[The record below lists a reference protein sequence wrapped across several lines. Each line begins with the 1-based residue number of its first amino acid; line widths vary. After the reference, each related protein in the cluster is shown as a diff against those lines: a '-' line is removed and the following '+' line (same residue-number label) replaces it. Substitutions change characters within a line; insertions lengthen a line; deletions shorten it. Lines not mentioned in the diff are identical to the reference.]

1 MIRKTAYLTCI
12 AALTA
17 CSNSVETDG
26 PFFLGD
32 SKAPVA
38 MSVGVA
44 EDIRP
49 TRAVNHIFETDDKM
63 VAHISHVLKDGDTY
77 TTQGG
82 FEKNVILTMHP
93 NPRMKQKQVGDTKVW
108 QTADFDTSPVLY
120 WDDFSS
126 TAHDI
131 RLPNHGLRLQWGYC
145 YNDPDAADA
154 IYETA
159 TDELPDYSVQ
169 QNQNAKSNF
178 QKSDLLWA
186 KTQEMVP
193 YAHGT
198 QNQDPN
204 RKGLVIPYTHAM
216 SKATIV
222 VTADETFGE
231 TPFAATTVTLHNV
244 HTAGTF
250 KASTAEVRGDE
261 SGVYPSGDITMH
273 KTASGRTATFKAVF
287 VPGTGLANGNLWA
300 TLTDVEGN
308 TYQIRLNAEIL
319 SDGKWG
325 AIEETASGVNYLLN
339 VKLSKQKITVMA
351 QIADWDVVNA
361 TGTGSIQFVPDVTTT
376 GTIADALKA
385 GGMDIYKNSAEQVFT
400 NVSTTVT
407 WDNVNGSWNY
417 APTIYWAGQGDA
429 SYFRALS
436 PSGAGTAME
445 QGKDVLWGY
454 AADDAGSA
462 YRAKVGTGEEQKITP
477 RTGHVPLLFEHAMSK
492 VTFRLSTAAEDAAKV
507 DLDRATLQLT
517 HLATTGTLNMDK
529 GTIAPDATTDNAYTV
544 THSATG
550 SALHTL
556 TITDGEIF
564 IPQTI
569 TDDARLIL
577 TLKDGTTYSLQ
588 LNLCKDNSKNTI
600 GAWAQGKHYIYD
612 IYVAKETIT
621 FRAVVKKWVEA
632 KGNGNANL
640 DWD

>member
-38 MSVGVA
+38 LSVGVEMTA
-44 EDIRP
+44 KP
-49 TRAVNHIFETDDKM
+49 KRAVDHTFETGDKM
-63 VAHISHVLKDGDTY
+63 VAHLQHVLKEGETY

-82 FEKNVILTMHP
+82 FEKNVILTMHTDP
-93 NPRMKQKQVGDTKVW
+93 AMTQVGETKVW

-131 RLPNHGLRLQWGYC
+131 RQANHGLRLAWGYC
-145 YNDPDAADA
+145 YNDPADTEYTA
-154 IYETA
+154 A
-159 TDELPDYSVQ
+159 TDVQ
-169 QNQNAKSNF
+169 HRGVQADQTAGIKT
-178 QKSDLLWA
+178 SDLLWA
-186 KTQEMVP
+186 KSQEMVP

-250 KASTAEVRGDE
+250 TASTAEVRGD
-261 SGVYPSGDITMH
+261 YTSGDITMH
-273 KTASGRTATFKAVF
+273 KTASGRTATFEAVF
-287 VPGTGLANGNLWA
+287 VPHTALADRKLWA
-300 TLTDVEGN
+300 TLTDVEDN
-308 TYQIRLNAEIL
+308 TYKIELNADIL
-319 SDGKWG
+319 SAGQWG
-325 AIEETASGVNYLLN
+325 AISETKSGVNYLLN
-339 VKLSKQKITVMA
+339 VTISKQGITVRA
-351 QIADWDVVNA
+351 QIADWTDVTA
-361 TGTGSIQFVPDVTTT
+361 KGTGIIKFDPDNTTK
-376 GTIADALKA
+376 GTIADALKT
-385 GGMDIYKNSAEQVFT
+385 GGMDIYKNSAVQDFT
-400 NVSTTVT
+400 DVSTTVT

-477 RTGHVPLLFEHAMSK
+477 RTGHVPLLFEHAMTK
-492 VTFRLSTAAEDAAKV
+492 VTIKLSTAADAAAKV
-507 DLDRATLQLT
+507 DFDGATLALT
-517 HLATTGTLNMDK
+517 WLNTEGTLSMVY
-529 GTIAPDATTDNAYTV
+529 GTITPATLTENAYTKA
-544 THSATG
+544 HAATG
-550 SALHTL
+550 SAIYTL
-556 TITDGEIF
+556 TITNGEIF

-569 TDDARLIL
+569 SDDARLIL

-600 GAWAQGKHYIYD
+600 GTWVSGKHYIYD
-612 IYVAKETIT
+612 ITVAKEAIT
-621 FRAVVKKWVEA
+621 FRAVVKNWVEA

>member
-1 MIRKTAYLTCI
+1 MIRKTAYLTCLVV
-12 AALTA
+12 LTA

-38 MSVGVA
+38 LSVGVEMTA
-44 EDIRP
+44 KP
-49 TRAVNHIFETDDKM
+49 KRAVNHTFDTRDKM
-63 VAHISHVLKDGDTY
+63 VAHLQHVLKEGKTY

-131 RLPNHGLRLQWGYC
+131 RTANHGLRLQWGYC
-145 YNDPDAADA
+145 YNDPGADYTAAA
-154 IYETA
+154 
-159 TDELPDYSVQ
+159 DELPDYSVQ

-178 QKSDLLWA
+178 RKSDLLWA
-186 KTQEMVP
+186 AAQDMVV
-193 YAHGT
+193 YEHLS
-198 QNQDPN
+198 QN
-204 RKGLVIPYTHAM
+204 RKDLVIPYTHAM

-250 KASTAEVRGDE
+250 TASTAVVSGAYPSGD
-261 SGVYPSGDITMH
+261 YPSGDITMQ
-273 KTASGRTATFKAVF
+273 KTASGRTATFEAVF
-287 VPGTGLANGNLWA
+287 VPHTELAKDQLWA
-300 TLTDVEGN
+300 TLTGVEGN

-325 AIEETASGVNYLLN
+325 AIKETASGVNYLLN
-339 VKLSKQKITVMA
+339 VTLSKQKITVMA

-361 TGTGSIQFVPDVTTT
+361 TGTGIIQFVPDITST
-376 GTIADALKA
+376 GTIADDLKT
-385 GGMDIYKNSAEQVFT
+385 GGTDIYKSGSPKDFT
-400 NVSTTVT
+400 TKSTTLT
-407 WDNVNGSWNY
+407 WNEETTTWTYTD
-417 APTIYWAGQGDA
+417 PIYWAGQSDA

-436 PSGAGTAME
+436 PAGTTTEMA
-445 QGKDVLWGY
+445 QGHDVLWGY
-454 AADDAGSA
+454 ACDDEADKAL
-462 YRAKVGTGEEQKITP
+462 VGTEAEKTISP
-477 RTGHVPLLFEHAMSK
+477 RTGDVPLHYEHAMSK
-492 VTFRLSTAAEDAAKV
+492 VTFRLGTAAEDAAKV
-507 DLDRATLQLT
+507 DLDGATLQLT
-517 HLATTGTLNMDK
+517 HLATTGTLNKDK
-529 GTIAPDATTDNAYTV
+529 GTIAPDATTDIAYTV
-544 THSATG
+544 THTATG

-556 TITDGEIF
+556 TITNGEIF

-569 TDDARLIL
+569 SDDARLIL

-612 IYVAKETIT
+612 ISVAKEAIT
-621 FRAVVKKWVEA
+621 FRALVKDWIPA
-632 KGNGNANL
+632 SGGGNANL

>member
-38 MSVGVA
+38 LSVGVEMTA
-44 EDIRP
+44 KP
-49 TRAVNHIFETDDKM
+49 KRAVDHTFDTGDKM
-63 VAHISHVLKDGDTY
+63 VAHLQHVLKEGETY
-77 TTQGG
+77 TTQGV
-82 FEKNVILTMHP
+82 FEKNVILTMHT
-93 NPRMKQKQVGDTKVW
+93 NPAMTQVGETKVW

-131 RLPNHGLRLQWGYC
+131 RLDNHGLRLQWGYC
-145 YNDPDAADA
+145 YNDPDATNAVYTA
-154 IYETA
+154 A
-159 TDELPDYSVQ
+159 TDVQ
-169 QNQNAKSNF
+169 DRGVQTDQTVGIRT
-178 QKSDLLWA
+178 SDLLWA
-186 KTQEMVP
+186 KSQEMVP

-231 TPFAATTVTLHNV
+231 TPFDATTVTLHNV

-250 KASTAEVRGDE
+250 TASTAVVSGD
-261 SGVYPSGDITMH
+261 YTSGDITMH
-273 KTASGRTATFKAVF
+273 KTASGRTATFEAVF
-287 VPGTGLANGNLWA
+287 VPHTALANGNLWA

-308 TYQIRLNAEIL
+308 TYQIELNADIL
-319 SDGKWG
+319 SAGHWG
-325 AIEETASGVNYLLN
+325 AITETASGVNYLLN
-339 VKLSKQKITVMA
+339 VTLSKQKITVMA

-400 NVSTTVT
+400 DVSTTVT
-407 WDNVNGSWNY
+407 WDEGNSRWNY

-436 PSGAGTAME
+436 PTGTGTAMA
-445 QGKDVLWGY
+445 QSRDVLWGY
-454 AADDAGSA
+454 ASDTDKS
-462 YRAKVGTGEEQKITP
+462 KIGTANEERITP
-477 RTGHVPLLFEHAMSK
+477 RTGDVPLQFEHAMSK
-492 VTFRLSTAAEDAAKV
+492 VTINLKTADDAAAKV
-507 DLDRATLQLT
+507 DFDGATLALT
-517 HLATTGTLNMDK
+517 SLNTTGTLSMLD
-529 GTIAPDATTDNAYTV
+529 GSITPSTLTEAAYTK
-544 THSATG
+544 THRATG
-550 SALHTL
+550 SAIDAL

-569 TDDARLIL
+569 SDDARLIL

-612 IYVAKETIT
+612 ITVAKEAIT
-621 FRAVVKKWVEA
+621 FRAVVKNWVEA
-632 KGNGNANL
+632 KGGGNANL

>member
-38 MSVGVA
+38 LSVGVEMTA
-44 EDIRP
+44 KP
-49 TRAVNHIFETDDKM
+49 KRAVDHTFEKDDKM
-63 VAHISHVLKDGDTY
+63 VAHLQHVLKEGETY

-82 FEKNVILTMHP
+82 FEKNVILTMRS
-93 NPRMKQKQVGDTKVW
+93 NPVMTQVVGDTKVW

-131 RLPNHGLRLQWGYC
+131 RQANHGLRLQWGFC
-145 YNDPDAADA
+145 YNDPDAD
-154 IYETA
+154 YTTA
-159 TDELPDYSVQ
+159 SDKLTGYSV
-169 QNQNAKSNF
+169 NTDQNAEGNF
-178 QKSDLLWA
+178 RKSDLLWA

-193 YAHGT
+193 YEHGT
-198 QNQDPN
+198 QNQDST

-216 SKATIV
+216 SKATII
-222 VTADETFGE
+222 VTADETFGA

-250 KASTAEVRGDE
+250 TASTAEVRGD
-261 SGVYPSGDITMH
+261 YTSGDITMQ
-273 KTASGRTATFKAVF
+273 KTASGRTATFEAVF
-287 VPGTGLANGNLWA
+287 VPHTALANGNLWA

-325 AIEETASGVNYLLN
+325 AITETASGVNYLLN
-339 VKLSKQKITVMA
+339 VKLSKQKIKVMA

-376 GTIADALKA
+376 GSIADALKA

-400 NVSTTVT
+400 DVSTTVT
-407 WDNVNGSWNY
+407 WDEGNSRWNY

-477 RTGHVPLLFEHAMSK
+477 RTGHVPLLFEHAMTK
-492 VTFRLSTAAEDAAKV
+492 VTIKLSTAADAAAKV
-507 DLDRATLQLT
+507 DFDGATLALT
-517 HLATTGTLNMDK
+517 WLRTEGTLSMVD
-529 GTIAPDATTDNAYTV
+529 GTITPATLTENAYTKA
-544 THSATG
+544 HAAKG
-550 SALHTL
+550 SAVFTL
-556 TITDGEIF
+556 TITNGEIF

-569 TDDARLIL
+569 SDDARLIL

-612 IYVAKETIT
+612 ITVAKEAIT
-621 FRAVVKKWVEA
+621 FRAVVKNWVEA

>member
-38 MSVGVA
+38 LSVGVEMTA
-44 EDIRP
+44 KP
-49 TRAVNHIFETDDKM
+49 KRAVDHTFETGDKM
-63 VAHISHVLKDGDTY
+63 VAHLQHVLKEGETY

-82 FEKNVILTMHP
+82 FEKNVILTMRS
-93 NPRMKQKQVGDTKVW
+93 NPVMTQVGNTKVW

-131 RLPNHGLRLQWGYC
+131 RTANHGLRLQWGYC
-145 YNDPDAADA
+145 YNAPDAD
-154 IYETA
+154 YTTA
-159 TDELPDYSVQ
+159 SDKLTGYSV
-169 QNQNAKSNF
+169 NTDQNAEGNF
-178 QKSDLLWA
+178 RKSDLLWA
-186 KTQEMVP
+186 KSQEMVP
-193 YAHGT
+193 YEHGT

-216 SKATIV
+216 SKATII
-222 VTADETFGE
+222 VTADETFGA
-231 TPFAATTVTLHNV
+231 TPFATTSVTLHSVN
-244 HTAGTF
+244 TAGTF
-250 KASTAEVRGDE
+250 TASTAEV
-261 SGVYPSGDITMH
+261 SGAYTSGDITMQ
-273 KTASGRTATFKAVF
+273 KTVSGRTATFEAVF
-287 VPGTGLANGNLWA
+287 VPHTALAEGKLWA
-300 TLTDVEGN
+300 TLTDVENN
-308 TYQIRLNAEIL
+308 TYKIELNADIL
-319 SDGKWG
+319 SAGHWG
-325 AIEETASGVNYLLN
+325 AITETASGVNYLLN
-339 VKLSKQKITVMA
+339 VKLSKQQITVMA

-361 TGTGSIQFVPDVTTT
+361 TGSGIIQFVPDITTT
-376 GTIADALKA
+376 GTIADDLKT
-385 GGMDIYKNSAEQVFT
+385 GGTDIYKSGSPKDFT
-400 NVSTTVT
+400 TKSTTLT
-407 WDNVNGSWNY
+407 WNEETTTWTYTDS
-417 APTIYWAGQGDA
+417 IYWAGQGDA

-436 PSGAGTAME
+436 PAGTTTGMA
-445 QGKDVLWGY
+445 QGNDVLWGY
-454 AADDAGSA
+454 ACDDEADKAL
-462 YRAKVGTGEEQKITP
+462 VGTEAEKTISP
-477 RTGHVPLLFEHAMSK
+477 RTGDVPLHYEHAMSK
-492 VTFRLSTAAEDAAKV
+492 VTFRLGTAAEDAAKV
-507 DLDRATLQLT
+507 DLDGATLQLT
-517 HLATTGTLNMDK
+517 HLAITGTLNMDK

-544 THSATG
+544 THKATG

-556 TITDGEIF
+556 TITNGEIF

-569 TDDARLIL
+569 SDDARLIL

-612 IYVAKETIT
+612 ITVAKEAIT
-621 FRAVVKKWVEA
+621 FRAVVKNWVEA

>member
-38 MSVGVA
+38 LSVGVEMTA
-44 EDIRP
+44 KP
-49 TRAVNHIFETDDKM
+49 KRAVDHTFETGDKM
-63 VAHISHVLKDGDTY
+63 VAHLQHVLKEGETY

-82 FEKNVILTMHP
+82 FEKNVILTMRS
-93 NPRMKQKQVGDTKVW
+93 NPTMKQVGNTKVW

-126 TAHDI
+126 TADDI
-131 RLPNHGLRLQWGYC
+131 RLDNHGLRLQWGYC
-145 YNDPDAADA
+145 YNDPGAADA

-159 TDELPDYSVQ
+159 LDVLPDYRVQ
-169 QNQNAKSNF
+169 QNQNAEGNF
-178 QKSDLLWA
+178 RKSDLLWA

-193 YAHGT
+193 YEHGT
-198 QNQDPN
+198 QNQDPT

-216 SKATIV
+216 SKATII

-250 KASTAEVRGDE
+250 KASTAVVSEA
-261 SGVYPSGDITMH
+261 YTSGDITMQ

-287 VPGTGLANGNLWA
+287 VPHTRLANGNLWA

-325 AIEETASGVNYLLN
+325 AITETASGVNYLLN

-351 QIADWDVVNA
+351 QIVDWTDVTA
-361 TGTGSIQFVPDVTTT
+361 EGTGIIKFVPDNTIT
-376 GTIADALKA
+376 GTIANELKT

-400 NVSTTVT
+400 KVSTTVT
-407 WDNVNGSWNY
+407 WDEGNSRWNY

-436 PSGAGTAME
+436 PTGTGTAMA
-445 QGKDVLWGY
+445 QGRDVLWGY
-454 AADDAGSA
+454 ASDTDKS
-462 YRAKVGTGEEQKITP
+462 KIGTENEVRITP
-477 RTGHVPLLFEHAMSK
+477 RTGDVPLQFEHPMTK
-492 VTFRLSTAAEDAAKV
+492 VTIKLSTAADDAAAKV
-507 DLDRATLQLT
+507 DFDGAKLALT
-517 HLATTGTLNMDK
+517 WLNTTGTLSKLD
-529 GTIAPDATTDNAYTV
+529 GTITPSTLTEDAYTT
-544 THSATG
+544 THTATG
-550 SALHTL
+550 SAQYAL

-569 TDDARLIL
+569 SDDARLIL
-577 TLKDGTTYSLQ
+577 TLKDGTTYSLT
-588 LNLCKDNSKNTI
+588 LNRCEDDKGPI
-600 GAWAQGKHYIYD
+600 RAWAQGKHYIYD
-612 IYVAKETIT
+612 ISVAKETIT
-621 FRAVVKKWVEA
+621 FRAVVKNWVEA

>member
-38 MSVGVA
+38 LSVGVEMTA
-44 EDIRP
+44 KP
-49 TRAVNHIFETDDKM
+49 KRAVDHTFDTGDKM
-63 VAHISHVLKDGDTY
+63 VAHLQHVLKEGETY
-77 TTQGG
+77 TTQGV
-82 FEKNVILTMHP
+82 FEKNVILTMHT
-93 NPRMKQKQVGDTKVW
+93 NPAMTQVGETKVW

-131 RLPNHGLRLQWGYC
+131 RLDNHGLRLQWGYC
-145 YNDPDAADA
+145 YNDPDATNAVYTA
-154 IYETA
+154 A
-159 TDELPDYSVQ
+159 TDVQ
-169 QNQNAKSNF
+169 DRGVQTDQTVGIRT
-178 QKSDLLWA
+178 SDLLWA
-186 KTQEMVP
+186 KSQEMVP

-231 TPFAATTVTLHNV
+231 TPFDATTVTLHNV

-250 KASTAEVRGDE
+250 TASTAVVSGD
-261 SGVYPSGDITMH
+261 YTSGDITMH
-273 KTASGRTATFKAVF
+273 KTASGRTATFEAVF
-287 VPGTGLANGNLWA
+287 VPHTALANGNLWA

-308 TYQIRLNAEIL
+308 TYQIELNADIL
-319 SDGKWG
+319 SAGHWG
-325 AIEETASGVNYLLN
+325 AITETASGVNYLLN

-361 TGTGSIQFVPDVTTT
+361 TGKGSIQFVPDVTTT

-385 GGMDIYKNSAEQVFT
+385 GGMDIYKNSAEQVF
-400 NVSTTVT
+400 NDKSTTVKWDSNTGT
-407 WDNVNGSWNY
+407 WTY

-436 PSGAGTAME
+436 PTGTGTAMA
-445 QGKDVLWGY
+445 QGRDVLWGY
-454 AADDAGSA
+454 ASDTDKS
-462 YRAKVGTGEEQKITP
+462 KVGTANEERITP
-477 RTGHVPLLFEHAMSK
+477 RTGDVPLQFEHPMSK
-492 VTFRLSTAAEDAAKV
+492 VTINLKTADDAAAKV
-507 DLDRATLQLT
+507 DFDGATLALT
-517 HLATTGTLNMDK
+517 SLNTTGTLSMLD
-529 GTIAPDATTDNAYTV
+529 GSITPSTLTEAAYTKPYP
-544 THSATG
+544 ATG
-550 SALHTL
+550 SAQYAL

-569 TDDARLIL
+569 SDDARLIL

-612 IYVAKETIT
+612 ITVAKEAIT
-621 FRAVVKKWVEA
+621 FRAVVKNWVEA
-632 KGNGNANL
+632 KGGGNANL

>member
-49 TRAVNHIFETDDKM
+49 TRAVNHIFETGDKM

-93 NPRMKQKQVGDTKVW
+93 DPFMEQVGETMW
-108 QTADFDTSPVLY
+108 QTANFYTDPALY

-131 RLPNHGLRLQWGYC
+131 RLTNHGLRLAWGYC
-145 YNDPDAADA
+145 YNDPA
-154 IYETA
+154 A
-159 TDELPDYSVQ
+159 TDAEYTAATDVQHRSVLADQ
-169 QNQNAKSNF
+169 TAGIKT
-178 QKSDLLWA
+178 SDLLWA

-193 YAHGT
+193 YEHGT

-222 VTADETFGE
+222 VTADETFGA
-231 TPFAATTVTLHNV
+231 TPFAATSVTLHSVN
-244 HTAGTF
+244 TAGSFT
-250 KASTAEVRGDE
+250 ASTAKV
-261 SGVYPSGDITMH
+261 SGAYTSGDITMQ
-273 KTASGRTATFKAVF
+273 KTVSGRTATFKAVF
-287 VPGTGLANGNLWA
+287 VPHTALANGNLWA
-300 TLTDVEGN
+300 TLTDVENN
-308 TYQIRLNAEIL
+308 TYKIELNADIL
-319 SDGKWG
+319 SAGHWG
-325 AIEETASGVNYLLN
+325 AITETASGVNYLLN
-339 VKLSKQKITVMA
+339 VTLSKQQIKVMA

-361 TGTGSIQFVPDVTTT
+361 TGTGSIQFVPDITTT
-376 GTIADALKA
+376 GTIADDLKT
-385 GGMDIYKNSAEQVFT
+385 GGTDIYKSGSPKDFAT
-400 NVSTTVT
+400 KSTTLT
-407 WDNVNGSWNY
+407 WNEETTTWTYTN
-417 APTIYWAGQGDA
+417 PIYWAGQNDA

-436 PSGAGTAME
+436 PAGTTTVMA
-445 QGKDVLWGY
+445 QGNDVLWGY
-454 AADDAGSA
+454 ACDEEADKAL
-462 YRAKVGTGEEQKITP
+462 VGTEAEKTISP
-477 RTGHVPLLFEHAMSK
+477 RTGDVPLHYEHAMSK

-507 DLDRATLQLT
+507 DLDGATLQLT
-517 HLATTGTLNMDK
+517 YLAITGTLNMDK
-529 GTIAPDATTDNAYTV
+529 GTIAPDATTDNAYTKPH
-544 THSATG
+544 TATG

-556 TITDGEIF
+556 TITNGEIF

-569 TDDARLIL
+569 SDDARLIL
-577 TLKDGTTYSLQ
+577 KLKDGTTYSLQ

-612 IYVAKETIT
+612 ITVAKEAIT

>member
-38 MSVGVA
+38 LSVGVEMTA
-44 EDIRP
+44 KP
-49 TRAVNHIFETDDKM
+49 KRAVDHTFETGDKM
-63 VAHISHVLKDGDTY
+63 VAHLQHVLKEGETY

-82 FEKNVILTMHP
+82 FEKNVILTMRS
-93 NPRMKQKQVGDTKVW
+93 NPVMTQVGNTKVW

-131 RLPNHGLRLQWGYC
+131 RLANHGLRLAWGYC
-145 YNDPDAADA
+145 YNDPDATNAD
-154 IYETA
+154 YTA
-159 TDELPDYSVQ
+159 AVDVQ
-169 QNQNAKSNF
+169 NRRVQADQTAGIRT
-178 QKSDLLWA
+178 SDLLWA

-193 YAHGT
+193 YEHGT

-250 KASTAEVRGDE
+250 TASTAEV
-261 SGVYPSGDITMH
+261 SGAYTSGDITMQ
-273 KTASGRTATFKAVF
+273 KTASGRTATFEAVF
-287 VPGTGLANGNLWA
+287 VPHTALANGNLWA
-300 TLTDVEGN
+300 TLTDVENN
-308 TYQIRLNAEIL
+308 TYKIELNADIL
-319 SDGKWG
+319 SAGHWG
-325 AIEETASGVNYLLN
+325 AITETASGVNYLLN
-339 VKLSKQKITVMA
+339 VKLSKQQITVMA

-361 TGTGSIQFVPDVTTT
+361 TGSGIIQFVPDITST
-376 GTIADALKA
+376 GTIADDLKT
-385 GGMDIYKNSAEQVFT
+385 GGTDIYKSGSPKDFT
-400 NVSTTVT
+400 TKSTTLT
-407 WDNVNGSWNY
+407 WNEETTTWTYTD
-417 APTIYWAGQGDA
+417 PIYWAGQSDA

-436 PSGAGTAME
+436 PAGTTTGMA
-445 QGKDVLWGY
+445 QGNDVLWGY
-454 AADDAGSA
+454 ACDDEADKAL
-462 YRAKVGTGEEQKITP
+462 VGTEAEKTISP
-477 RTGHVPLLFEHAMSK
+477 RTGDVPLHYEHAMSK
-492 VTFRLSTAAEDAAKV
+492 VTFRLGTAAEDAAKV
-507 DLDRATLQLT
+507 DLDGATLRLT
-517 HLATTGTLNMDK
+517 HLAITGTLNMDK

-544 THSATG
+544 PHTATG

-556 TITDGEIF
+556 TITNGEIF

-569 TDDARLIL
+569 SDDARLIL

-612 IYVAKETIT
+612 ITVAKEAIT
-621 FRAVVKKWVEA
+621 FRAVVKNWVEA

>member
-38 MSVGVA
+38 LSVGVEMTA
-44 EDIRP
+44 KP
-49 TRAVNHIFETDDKM
+49 KRAVDHTFETGDKM
-63 VAHISHVLKDGDTY
+63 VAHLQHVLKEGETY

-82 FEKNVILTMHP
+82 FEKNVILTMRS
-93 NPRMKQKQVGDTKVW
+93 NPVMTQVENTKVW

-131 RLPNHGLRLQWGYC
+131 RLANHGLRLAWGYC
-145 YNDPDAADA
+145 YNDPDATNAD
-154 IYETA
+154 YTA
-159 TDELPDYSVQ
+159 AADEQPRSVQ
-169 QNQNAKSNF
+169 ADQTAGIRT
-178 QKSDLLWA
+178 SDLLWA

-193 YAHGT
+193 YEHGT

-250 KASTAEVRGDE
+250 TASTAEV
-261 SGVYPSGDITMH
+261 SGAYTSGDITMQ
-273 KTASGRTATFKAVF
+273 KTASGRTATFEAVF
-287 VPGTGLANGNLWA
+287 VPHTALANGNLWA
-300 TLTDVEGN
+300 TLTDVENN
-308 TYQIRLNAEIL
+308 TYKIELNADIL
-319 SDGKWG
+319 SAGHWG
-325 AIEETASGVNYLLN
+325 AITETASGVNYLLN
-339 VKLSKQKITVMA
+339 VTLSKQKITVMA

-361 TGTGSIQFVPDVTTT
+361 TGMGIIQFVPDITST
-376 GTIADALKA
+376 GTIADDLKT
-385 GGMDIYKNSAEQVFT
+385 GGTDIYKSGSPKDFT
-400 NVSTTVT
+400 TKSTTLT
-407 WDNVNGSWNY
+407 WNEETTTWTYTD
-417 APTIYWAGQGDA
+417 PIYWAGQSDA

-436 PSGAGTAME
+436 PAGTTPEMA
-445 QGKDVLWGY
+445 QGHDVLWGY
-454 AADDAGSA
+454 ACDDEADKAL
-462 YRAKVGTGEEQKITP
+462 VGTEAEKTISP
-477 RTGHVPLLFEHAMSK
+477 RTGDVPLHYEHAMSK
-492 VTFRLSTAAEDAAKV
+492 VTFRLSTAADDAAAKV
-507 DLDRATLQLT
+507 DLDGATLQLT
-517 HLATTGTLNMDK
+517 HLAITGTLNMDK

-544 THSATG
+544 THKATG

-556 TITDGEIF
+556 TITNGEIF

-569 TDDARLIL
+569 SDDARLIL

-612 IYVAKETIT
+612 ITVAKEAIT
-621 FRAVVKKWVEA
+621 FRAVVKNWVEA

>member
-1 MIRKTAYLTCI
+1 MIRKTAYLTCLVV
-12 AALTA
+12 LTA

-38 MSVGVA
+38 LSVGVA

-49 TRAVNHIFETDDKM
+49 TRAVNHIFETGDKM

-82 FEKNVILTMHP
+82 FEKNVILTMRT
-93 NPRMKQKQVGDTKVW
+93 NPLMTQVVGETKVW

-126 TAHDI
+126 TADDI
-131 RLPNHGLRLQWGYC
+131 RTASHGLRLAWGYC
-145 YNDPDAADA
+145 YNDPA
-154 IYETA
+154 A
-159 TDELPDYSVQ
+159 TDAEYTAATDVQ
-169 QNQNAKSNF
+169 HRGVQTDQTAGIKT
-178 QKSDLLWA
+178 SDLLWA
-186 KTQEMVP
+186 KSQEMVP
-193 YAHGT
+193 YEHGT
-198 QNQDPN
+198 QNQDPY
-204 RKGLVIPYTHAM
+204 REGLVIPYTHAM
-216 SKATIV
+216 SKATII

-231 TPFAATTVTLHNV
+231 TPFEATTVTLHNV

-250 KASTAEVRGDE
+250 TASTAEVSGAYTSGD
-261 SGVYPSGDITMH
+261 YPSGDITMH
-273 KTASGRTATFKAVF
+273 KTASGRTATFEAVF
-287 VPGTGLANGNLWA
+287 VPHTALADRKLWA
-300 TLTDVEGN
+300 TLTDVENN
-308 TYQIRLNAEIL
+308 TYEIRLNNNIL
-319 SDGKWG
+319 SEGQWG
-325 AIEETASGVNYLLN
+325 VISETAPGVNYRLN
-339 VKLSKQKITVMA
+339 VSISKQGITVRA
-351 QIADWDVVNA
+351 QIADWTDVTA
-361 TGTGSIQFVPDVTTT
+361 TGTGIIKFDPDNTTK

-385 GGMDIYKNSAEQVFT
+385 GGMDIYKNSTEQVFT
-400 NVSTTVT
+400 DKSTTVT
-407 WDNVNGSWNY
+407 WDEGNSRWNY

-462 YRAKVGTGEEQKITP
+462 YRAKVGTGEEHKITP
-477 RTGHVPLLFEHAMSK
+477 RTGHVLLLFEHAMTK
-492 VTFRLSTAAEDAAKV
+492 VTINLKTADDAAAKV
-507 DLDRATLQLT
+507 DFDGATLALT
-517 HLATTGTLNMDK
+517 WLNTTGTLSKLDGSITPSTLTK
-529 GTIAPDATTDNAYTV
+529 AAYTK
-544 THSATG
+544 THTATG
-550 SALHTL
+550 SAIDAL
-556 TITDGEIF
+556 TITNGEIF

-569 TDDARLIL
+569 SDDARLIL

-612 IYVAKETIT
+612 ITVAKEAIT
-621 FRAVVKKWVEA
+621 FRAVVKNWVEA

>member
-1 MIRKTAYLTCI
+1 MIRKTAYLTCLVV
-12 AALTA
+12 LTA

-49 TRAVNHIFETDDKM
+49 TRAVNHIFETGDKM
-63 VAHISHVLKDGDTY
+63 VAHLQHVLKEGETY

-93 NPRMKQKQVGDTKVW
+93 DPFMEQVGDTKVW

-131 RLPNHGLRLQWGYC
+131 RLANHGLRLAWGYC
-145 YNDPDAADA
+145 YNAPDATNADYTA
-154 IYETA
+154 A
-159 TDELPDYSVQ
+159 TDVQ
-169 QNQNAKSNF
+169 NRGVQADQTAGI
-178 QKSDLLWA
+178 QTSDLLWA

-193 YAHGT
+193 YKHGT

-231 TPFAATTVTLHNV
+231 TPFDATTVTLHNV

-250 KASTAEVRGDE
+250 KASTAVVSEAYT
-261 SGVYPSGDITMH
+261 SGVITMH
-273 KTASGRTATFKAVF
+273 KTAAGRKATFEAVF
-287 VPGTGLANGNLWA
+287 VPHTALANGNLWA

-325 AIEETASGVNYLLN
+325 AITETASGVNYLLN

-361 TGTGSIQFVPDVTTT
+361 TGMGSIQFDPDVTTT
-376 GTIADALKA
+376 GTIADELKT

-400 NVSTTVT
+400 YVSTTVT
-407 WDNVNGSWNY
+407 WDKGNSRWNY

-477 RTGHVPLLFEHAMSK
+477 RTGHVPLLFEHAMTK
-492 VTFRLSTAAEDAAKV
+492 VTIKLSTAAAAAAKV
-507 DLDRATLQLT
+507 DFDDATLALT
-517 HLATTGTLNMDK
+517 WLNTTGTLSMRD
-529 GTIAPDATTDNAYTV
+529 GTITSATLKENAYTKANAV
-544 THSATG
+544 TG
-550 SALHTL
+550 SAIDAL

-569 TDDARLIL
+569 SDDARLIL

>member
-1 MIRKTAYLTCI
+1 MIRKTAYLTCLVV
-12 AALTA
+12 LTA

-32 SKAPVA
+32 SKAPVP

-126 TAHDI
+126 TADDI
-131 RLPNHGLRLQWGYC
+131 RTASHGLRLAWGYC
-145 YNDPDAADA
+145 YNDPA
-154 IYETA
+154 A
-159 TDELPDYSVQ
+159 TDAEYTAATDVQHRSVLADQ
-169 QNQNAKSNF
+169 TAGIKT
-178 QKSDLLWA
+178 SDLLWA
-186 KTQEMVP
+186 KSQEMVP
-193 YAHGT
+193 YEHGT
-198 QNQDPN
+198 QNQDTD

-222 VTADETFGE
+222 VTADATFGDD
-231 TPFAATTVTLHNV
+231 PFGSTTVTLNDV
-244 HTAGTF
+244 HTKGTF
-250 KASTAEVRGDE
+250 TASTATV
-261 SGVYPSGDITMH
+261 SGDYERGNITMH
-273 KTASGRTATFKAVF
+273 KSDDGRKATFEAVF
-287 VPGTGLANGNLWA
+287 VPHTALADGQLWA

-308 TYQIRLNAEIL
+308 SYEIRLNNNIL
-319 SDGKWG
+319 SEGQWG
-325 AIEETASGVNYLLN
+325 AITKTAPGVNYRLN
-339 VKLSKQKITVMA
+339 VSISKQGITVMA
-351 QIADWDVVNA
+351 QIVDWTDVTA
-361 TGTGSIQFVPDVTTT
+361 EGTGIIQFDPDVTTM

-400 NVSTTVT
+400 DVSTTVT
-407 WDNVNGSWNY
+407 WDNDNGSWSY

-436 PSGAGTAME
+436 PGGTTTAMT
-445 QGKDVLWGY
+445 QGTDVLWGY
-454 AADDAGSA
+454 AADDAGAA
-462 YRAKVGTGEEQKITP
+462 YRAKVGTNAENKITP
-477 RTGHVPLLFEHAMSK
+477 RTGDVPLQFEHPMSK
-492 VTFRLSTAAEDAAKV
+492 VTINLKTATDAAAKV
-507 DLDRATLQLT
+507 DFDGATLKLT

-529 GTIAPDATTDNAYTV
+529 GTIAPDATTETAYTV
-544 THSATG
+544 KHTATE

-556 TITDGEIF
+556 TITNGEIF

-569 TDDARLIL
+569 SDDAELVL
-577 TLKDGTTYSLQ
+577 TLKDGTTYRLT
-588 LNLCKDNSKNTI
+588 LNTCKDNSNNPI

-612 IYVAKETIT
+612 IYVAKEAIT
-621 FRAVVKKWVEA
+621 FRARVKNWVEA

>member
-1 MIRKTAYLTCI
+1 MIRKTAYLICI

-38 MSVGVA
+38 LSVGVEMTA
-44 EDIRP
+44 KP
-49 TRAVNHIFETDDKM
+49 KRAVDHTFETGDKM
-63 VAHISHVLKDGDTY
+63 VAHLQHVLKEGETY

-82 FEKNVILTMHP
+82 FEKNVILTMRS
-93 NPRMKQKQVGDTKVW
+93 NPVMTQVGNTKVW

-131 RLPNHGLRLQWGYC
+131 RLANHGLRLAWGYC
-145 YNDPDAADA
+145 YNDPDATNAD
-154 IYETA
+154 YTA
-159 TDELPDYSVQ
+159 AVDEQHRRVQ
-169 QNQNAKSNF
+169 ADQTAGIRT
-178 QKSDLLWA
+178 SDLLWA

-193 YAHGT
+193 YEHGT

-222 VTADETFGE
+222 VTADETFGA
-231 TPFAATTVTLHNV
+231 TPFATTSVTLHSVN
-244 HTAGTF
+244 TAGTF
-250 KASTAEVRGDE
+250 TASTAEV
-261 SGVYPSGDITMH
+261 SGAYTSGDITMQ
-273 KTASGRTATFKAVF
+273 KTVSGRTATFEAVF
-287 VPGTGLANGNLWA
+287 VPHTALAEGKLWA
-300 TLTDVEGN
+300 TLTDVENN
-308 TYQIRLNAEIL
+308 TYKIELNADIL
-319 SDGKWG
+319 SAGHWG
-325 AIEETASGVNYLLN
+325 AITETASGVNYLLN
-339 VKLSKQKITVMA
+339 VKLSKQQITVMA

-361 TGTGSIQFVPDVTTT
+361 TGSGIIQFVPDITTT
-376 GTIADALKA
+376 GTIADDLKT
-385 GGMDIYKNSAEQVFT
+385 GGTDIYKSGSPKDFT
-400 NVSTTVT
+400 TKSTTLT
-407 WDNVNGSWNY
+407 WNEETTTWTYTD
-417 APTIYWAGQGDA
+417 PIYWAGQGDA

-436 PSGAGTAME
+436 PAGTTTGMAK
-445 QGKDVLWGY
+445 GNDVLWGY
-454 AADDAGSA
+454 ACDDEADKAL
-462 YRAKVGTGEEQKITP
+462 VGTEAEKTISP
-477 RTGHVPLLFEHAMSK
+477 RTGDVPLHYEHAMSK
-492 VTFRLSTAAEDAAKV
+492 VTFRLGTAAEDAAKV
-507 DLDRATLQLT
+507 DLDGATLRLT
-517 HLATTGTLNMDK
+517 HLAITGTLNMDK

-544 THSATG
+544 THTATG

-556 TITDGEIF
+556 TITNGEIF

-569 TDDARLIL
+569 SDDARLIL

-612 IYVAKETIT
+612 ITVAKEAIT
-621 FRAVVKKWVEA
+621 FRAVVKNWVEA

>member
-38 MSVGVA
+38 LSVGVA

-49 TRAVNHIFETDDKM
+49 TRAVNHIFETRDKM

-82 FEKNVILTMHP
+82 FEKNVILTMHTDP
-93 NPRMKQKQVGDTKVW
+93 AMTQVGETKVW

-126 TAHDI
+126 TADDI
-131 RLPNHGLRLQWGYC
+131 RTASHGLRLAWGYC
-145 YNDPDAADA
+145 YNDPA
-154 IYETA
+154 A
-159 TDELPDYSVQ
+159 TDAEYTAATDVQHRSVLADQ
-169 QNQNAKSNF
+169 TAGIQT
-178 QKSDLLWA
+178 SDLLWA
-186 KTQEMVP
+186 KSQEMVP
-193 YAHGT
+193 YEHGT
-198 QNQDPN
+198 QNQDTK

-222 VTADETFGE
+222 VTADETFGA

-250 KASTAEVRGDE
+250 TASTAEVSGAYTSGD
-261 SGVYPSGDITMH
+261 YPSGDITMH
-273 KTASGRTATFKAVF
+273 KTASGRTATFEAVF
-287 VPGTGLANGNLWA
+287 VPHTSLAERQLWA

-308 TYQIRLNAEIL
+308 TYEIRLNNNIL
-319 SDGKWG
+319 SEGQWG
-325 AIEETASGVNYLLN
+325 VISETEPGVNYLLN
-339 VKLSKQKITVMA
+339 VTISKQGITVRA
-351 QIADWDVVNA
+351 QIADWTDVTA
-361 TGTGSIQFVPDVTTT
+361 KGTGIIKFDPDVTKK
-376 GTIADALKA
+376 GTIADELKT

-400 NVSTTVT
+400 DLSTTVT

-436 PSGAGTAME
+436 PRGTGTAMT
-445 QGKDVLWGY
+445 QGTDVLWGY
-454 AADDAGSA
+454 ASDTDKS
-462 YRAKVGTGEEQKITP
+462 KIGTANEVRITP
-477 RTGHVPLLFEHAMSK
+477 RTGDVPLQFEHPMSK
-492 VTFRLSTAAEDAAKV
+492 VTIKLSTAADAAAKV
-507 DLDRATLQLT
+507 DFDGAKLALT
-517 HLATTGTLNMDK
+517 WLSTTGTLSMLD
-529 GTIAPDATTDNAYTV
+529 GTITPSTLTEDAEVAYTK
-544 THSATG
+544 THTATG

-556 TITDGEIF
+556 PITDGEIF

-569 TDDARLIL
+569 SDDARLIL

-612 IYVAKETIT
+612 ITVAKEAIT
-621 FRAVVKKWVEA
+621 FRAVVKNWVEA

>member
-38 MSVGVA
+38 LSVGVEMTA
-44 EDIRP
+44 KP
-49 TRAVNHIFETDDKM
+49 KRAVDHTFDTGDKM
-63 VAHISHVLKDGDTY
+63 VAHLQHVLKEGETY

-82 FEKNVILTMHP
+82 FAKNVILTMRS
-93 NPRMKQKQVGDTKVW
+93 NPAMTQVGDTKVW
-108 QTADFDTSPVLY
+108 QTADFYTDPVLY

-126 TAHDI
+126 TADDI
-131 RLPNHGLRLQWGYC
+131 RLANHGLRLAWGYC

-193 YAHGT
+193 YEHGT

-250 KASTAEVRGDE
+250 TASTAKV
-261 SGVYPSGDITMH
+261 SGAYTSGDITMQ
-273 KTASGRTATFKAVF
+273 KTASGRTATFEAVF
-287 VPGTGLANGNLWA
+287 VPHTALADRKLWA

-308 TYQIRLNAEIL
+308 TYEIRLNNNIL
-319 SDGKWG
+319 ADGKWG
-325 AIEETASGVNYLLN
+325 AISETKSGVNYLLN
-339 VKLSKQKITVMA
+339 VTISKQGITVMA
-351 QIADWDVVNA
+351 QIVDWTDVTA
-361 TGTGSIQFVPDVTTT
+361 EGTGIIKFVPDNTIT
-376 GTIADALKA
+376 GTIANELKA

-400 NVSTTVT
+400 DVSTTVT
-407 WDNVNGSWNY
+407 WDSGTGTWNY

-436 PSGAGTAME
+436 PTGTGTGTDNMA
-445 QGKDVLWGY
+445 QGRDVLWGY
-454 AADDAGSA
+454 ASDTDKS
-462 YRAKVGTGEEQKITP
+462 KVGTANEERITP
-477 RTGHVPLLFEHAMSK
+477 RTGDVPLQFEHAMSK
-492 VTFRLSTAAEDAAKV
+492 VTINLKTADDAAAKV
-507 DLDRATLQLT
+507 NFDGATLALT
-517 HLATTGTLNMDK
+517 SLNTKGTLSMLD
-529 GTIAPDATTDNAYTV
+529 GTITPSTLTKAAYTK
-544 THSATG
+544 THTATG
-550 SALHTL
+550 SAQYAL
-556 TITDGEIF
+556 TITAGAIF

-569 TDDARLIL
+569 SDDARLIL
-577 TLKDGTTYSLQ
+577 TLADGTTYSLT
-588 LNLCKDNSKNTI
+588 LNLCEDDKGPI

-612 IYVAKETIT
+612 ISVAKETIT
-621 FRAVVKKWVEA
+621 FRAVVKNWVEA

>member
-38 MSVGVA
+38 LSVGVEMTA
-44 EDIRP
+44 KP
-49 TRAVNHIFETDDKM
+49 KRAVDHTFETDDKM
-63 VAHISHVLKDGDTY
+63 VAHLQHVLKEGETY

-82 FEKNVILTMHP
+82 FEKNVILTMHTDP
-93 NPRMKQKQVGDTKVW
+93 AMTQVGDTKVW

-126 TAHDI
+126 TADDI
-131 RLPNHGLRLQWGYC
+131 RLDNHGLRLAWGYC
-145 YNDPDAADA
+145 YNDPA
-154 IYETA
+154 A
-159 TDELPDYSVQ
+159 TDAEYTAATDVQHRSVLADQ
-169 QNQNAKSNF
+169 TAGIQT
-178 QKSDLLWA
+178 SDLLWA
-186 KTQEMVP
+186 KSQEMVP

-198 QNQDPN
+198 EN

-222 VTADETFGE
+222 VTADETFGA
-231 TPFAATTVTLHNV
+231 TPFATTSVTLHSVN
-244 HTAGTF
+244 TAGTF
-250 KASTAEVRGDE
+250 TASTATV
-261 SGVYPSGDITMH
+261 SGSYGSGDITMR
-273 KTASGRTATFKAVF
+273 KSATGRTATFEAVF
-287 VPGTGLANGNLWA
+287 VPHTALANGNLWA

-325 AIEETASGVNYLLN
+325 AIKETASGVNYLLN

-385 GGMDIYKNSAEQVFT
+385 GGMDIYKNSAEQVF
-400 NVSTTVT
+400 NDKSTTVT

-477 RTGHVPLLFEHAMSK
+477 RTGHVPLLFEHAMTK
-492 VTFRLSTAAEDAAKV
+492 VTIKLKTAADAAAKV
-507 DLDRATLQLT
+507 DFDGAKLALT
-517 HLATTGTLNMDK
+517 WLNTTGTLSMLD
-529 GTIAPDATTDNAYTV
+529 GTITPSTLTKAAYTK
-544 THSATG
+544 THRATG
-550 SALHTL
+550 STIEAL
-556 TITDGEIF
+556 TITNGEIF

-569 TDDARLIL
+569 SDDARLIL
-577 TLKDGTTYSLQ
+577 TLADGTTYSLT
-588 LNLCKDNSKNTI
+588 LNLCEDDKGPI

-612 IYVAKETIT
+612 ISVAKEAIT
-621 FRAVVKKWVEA
+621 FRALVKDWIQA
-632 KGNGNANL
+632 SGGGNANL

>member
-17 CSNSVETDG
+17 CSNSAETDG

-38 MSVGVA
+38 LSVGVEMTA
-44 EDIRP
+44 KP
-49 TRAVNHIFETDDKM
+49 KRAVDHTFEKGDKM

-82 FEKNVILTMHP
+82 FEKDVILTMRP
-93 NPRMKQKQVGDTKVW
+93 NLAMTQVGDTKVW
-108 QTADFDTSPVLY
+108 QTSDFDVAPALY

-131 RLPNHGLRLQWGYC
+131 RQANHGLRLQWGYC
-145 YNDPDAADA
+145 YNDSA
-154 IYETA
+154 A
-159 TDELPDYSVQ
+159 TDAEYTAATDVQ
-169 QNQNAKSNF
+169 NRGVQTDQTAGIKT
-178 QKSDLLWA
+178 SDLLWA

-198 QNQDPN
+198 QNQDST
-204 RKGLVIPYTHAM
+204 RKGVVIPYTHAM
-216 SKATIV
+216 SKATID
-222 VTADETFGE
+222 VTADETFGA

-250 KASTAEVRGDE
+250 TASTAEVRRDYT
-261 SGVYPSGDITMH
+261 SRDITMH
-273 KTASGRTATFKAVF
+273 KTAAGRTATFEAVF
-287 VPGTGLANGNLWA
+287 VPHTELANGNLWA

-325 AIEETASGVNYLLN
+325 AIKETASGVNYLLN

-361 TGTGSIQFVPDVTTT
+361 TGMGIIQFVPDITST
-376 GTIADALKA
+376 GTIADDLKT
-385 GGMDIYKNSAEQVFT
+385 GGTDIYKSGSPKDFT
-400 NVSTTVT
+400 TKSTTLT
-407 WDNVNGSWNY
+407 WNEETTTWTYTD
-417 APTIYWAGQGDA
+417 PIYWAGQSDA

-436 PSGAGTAME
+436 PAGTTPEMA
-445 QGKDVLWGY
+445 QGHDVLWGY
-454 AADDAGSA
+454 ACDDEADKAL
-462 YRAKVGTGEEQKITP
+462 VGTEAEKTISP
-477 RTGHVPLLFEHAMSK
+477 RTGDVPLHYEHAMSK

-507 DLDRATLQLT
+507 DLDGATLQLT
-517 HLATTGTLNMDK
+517 HLAITGTLNMDK
-529 GTIAPDATTDNAYTV
+529 GTIAPDATTDNAYT
-544 THSATG
+544 
-550 SALHTL
+550 L
-556 TITDGEIF
+556 TITNGEIF

-569 TDDARLIL
+569 SDDARLIL

-612 IYVAKETIT
+612 ITVAKEAIT
-621 FRAVVKKWVEA
+621 FRAVVKNWVEA

>member
-38 MSVGVA
+38 MSVGVEMTA
-44 EDIRP
+44 KP
-49 TRAVNHIFETDDKM
+49 KRAVDHTFETRDKM
-63 VAHISHVLKDGDTY
+63 VAHLQHVLKEGETY
-77 TTQGG
+77 TTQGV
-82 FEKNVILTMHP
+82 FEKNVILTMRS
-93 NPRMKQKQVGDTKVW
+93 NPAMKQVEVGDTKVW

-131 RLPNHGLRLQWGYC
+131 RQANHGLRLAWGYC
-145 YNDPDAADA
+145 YNDPADTEYTA
-154 IYETA
+154 A
-159 TDELPDYSVQ
+159 TDVQHRSVLADQ
-169 QNQNAKSNF
+169 TAGIQT
-178 QKSDLLWA
+178 SDLLWA

-198 QNQDPN
+198 QNQDPY
-204 RKGLVIPYTHAM
+204 REGLVIPYTHAM

-222 VTADETFGE
+222 VTADATFGE
-231 TPFAATTVTLHNV
+231 TPFATTSVTLHSVN
-244 HTAGTF
+244 TAGTF
-250 KASTAEVRGDE
+250 TASTATVSGSYERGN
-261 SGVYPSGDITMH
+261 ITMH
-273 KTASGRTATFKAVF
+273 KSADGRIATFEAVF
-287 VPGTGLANGNLWA
+287 VPHTTLAKDQLWA

-308 TYQIRLNAEIL
+308 SYEIRLNNNIL
-319 SDGKWG
+319 SEGQWG
-325 AIEETASGVNYLLN
+325 VISETEPGVNYRLN
-339 VKLSKQKITVMA
+339 VSISKQGITVMA
-351 QIADWDVVNA
+351 KIVDWTDVTA
-361 TGTGSIQFVPDVTTT
+361 EGTGIIKFDPDNTTT

-385 GGMDIYKNSAEQVFT
+385 GGMDIYKNSAVQDFT
-400 NVSTTVT
+400 DVSTTVT

-477 RTGHVPLLFEHAMSK
+477 RTGHVPLLFEHAMTK
-492 VTFRLSTAAEDAAKV
+492 VTIKLSTAADAAAKV
-507 DLDRATLQLT
+507 DFDGATLALT
-517 HLATTGTLNMDK
+517 SLSTTGTLSMRD
-529 GTIAPDATTDNAYTV
+529 GTITSATLTKAAYTKPH
-544 THSATG
+544 TATG

-556 TITDGEIF
+556 TITNGEIF

-569 TDDARLIL
+569 SDDARLIL

-588 LNLCKDNSKNTI
+588 LNLCKDNSKNPI

-612 IYVAKETIT
+612 ITVAKEAIT
-621 FRAVVKKWVEA
+621 FRAVVKNWVEA

>member
-38 MSVGVA
+38 MSVGMA
-44 EDIRP
+44 ENIRP
-49 TRAVNHIFETDDKM
+49 TRAVNHTFETGDKM

-82 FEKNVILTMHP
+82 FEKDVILTMRS
-93 NPRMKQKQVGDTKVW
+93 NPAMTQQVGDTKVW
-108 QTADFDTSPVLY
+108 QTADFDTSPALY

-126 TAHDI
+126 TTYDI
-131 RLPNHGLRLQWGYC
+131 RQPNQGLRLQWGYC
-145 YNDPDAADA
+145 YNDPDATNAD
-154 IYETA
+154 YTTA
-159 TDELPDYSVQ
+159 NDVLSGYSVALD
-169 QNQNAKSNF
+169 QNTESNF
-178 QKSDLLWA
+178 RKSDLLWA
-186 KTQEMVP
+186 AAQDMVE
-193 YAHGT
+193 YEHLSSS
-198 QNQDPN
+198 QDPN

-222 VTADETFGE
+222 VTADATFGDD
-231 TPFAATTVTLHNV
+231 PFAGTTVTLNNV
-244 HTAGTF
+244 HTKGTF
-250 KASTAEVRGDE
+250 TASTATV
-261 SGVYPSGDITMH
+261 SGDYERGNITMH
-273 KTASGRTATFKAVF
+273 KSADGRIATFEAVF
-287 VPGTGLANGNLWA
+287 VPHTALGDDQLWA
-300 TLTDVEGN
+300 TLTNVEGN
-308 TYQIRLNAEIL
+308 SYEIRLNNNIL
-319 SDGKWG
+319 SEGQWG
-325 AIEETASGVNYLLN
+325 AISETAPGVNYLLN
-339 VKLSKQKITVMA
+339 VTISKQGITVKA
-351 QIADWDVVNA
+351 QIVDWTDVTA
-361 TGTGSIQFVPDVTTT
+361 EGTGIIQFTPDNTTT
-376 GTIADALKA
+376 GTIADELKA
-385 GGMDIYKNSAEQVFT
+385 GGMDIYKNSTEQVFT
-400 NVSTTVT
+400 DKSTTVT

-477 RTGHVPLLFEHAMSK
+477 RTGHVPLLFEHAMTK
-492 VTFRLSTAAEDAAKV
+492 VTIKLSTAADAAAKV
-507 DLDRATLQLT
+507 DFDGATLALT
-517 HLATTGTLNMDK
+517 WLSTEGTLSMVD
-529 GTIAPDATTDNAYTV
+529 GTITPATLTKAAYTK
-544 THSATG
+544 THTATG
-550 SALHTL
+550 SAQYALP
-556 TITDGEIF
+556 ITDGEIF

-569 TDDARLIL
+569 SDDARLIL

-621 FRAVVKKWVEA
+621 FRAVVKNWVEA

>member
-1 MIRKTAYLTCI
+1 MIRKTAYLTCLV
-12 AALTA
+12 ALTA

-38 MSVGVA
+38 LSVGVEMTA
-44 EDIRP
+44 KP
-49 TRAVNHIFETDDKM
+49 KRAVDHTFETGDKM
-63 VAHISHVLKDGDTY
+63 VAHLQHVLKGETY

-82 FEKNVILTMHP
+82 FEKNVILTMRS
-93 NPRMKQKQVGDTKVW
+93 NPAMTQVGDTKVW

-131 RLPNHGLRLQWGYC
+131 RTANHGLRLAWGYC
-145 YNDPDAADA
+145 YNDPA
-154 IYETA
+154 A
-159 TDELPDYSVQ
+159 TDAEYTAATDVQHRSVLADQ
-169 QNQNAKSNF
+169 TAGIKT
-178 QKSDLLWA
+178 SDLLWA

-193 YAHGT
+193 YEHGT

-222 VTADETFGE
+222 VTADDTFGA
-231 TPFAATTVTLHNV
+231 TPFATTSVTLHSVN
-244 HTAGTF
+244 TAGTF
-250 KASTAEVRGDE
+250 TASTAVVRGD
-261 SGVYPSGDITMH
+261 YTSGDITMH
-273 KTASGRTATFKAVF
+273 KTASGRTATFEAVF
-287 VPGTGLANGNLWA
+287 VPHTALANGNLWA
-300 TLTDVEGN
+300 TLTDVENN
-308 TYQIRLNAEIL
+308 TYKIELNADIL
-319 SDGKWG
+319 SAGHWG
-325 AIEETASGVNYLLN
+325 AITETASGVNYLLN
-339 VKLSKQKITVMA
+339 VTLSKQKITVMA

-385 GGMDIYKNSAEQVFT
+385 GGMDIYKNSTEQVFT
-400 NVSTTVT
+400 DKSTTVT
-407 WDNVNGSWNY
+407 WDSNTGTWTY

-436 PSGAGTAME
+436 PGGSTTDMA
-445 QGKDVLWGY
+445 QGKDLLWGY
-454 AADDAGSA
+454 AADDAGAA
-462 YRAKVGTGEEQKITP
+462 YRAKVGTNAENKITP
-477 RTGHVPLLFEHAMSK
+477 RTGDVPLLFEHAMSK
-492 VTFRLSTAAEDAAKV
+492 VTINLKTADDAAAKV
-507 DLDRATLQLT
+507 DLDGATLQLT
-517 HLATTGTLNMDK
+517 HLAIKGTLNMDK
-529 GTIAPDATTDNAYTV
+529 GTIAPDATTDDAYTV
-544 THSATG
+544 TRTATG

-556 TITDGEIF
+556 TITNGEIF

-569 TDDARLIL
+569 SDDARLIL

-612 IYVAKETIT
+612 ITVAKEAIT
-621 FRAVVKKWVEA
+621 FRAVVKNWVEA

>member
-38 MSVGVA
+38 LSVGVEMTA
-44 EDIRP
+44 KP
-49 TRAVNHIFETDDKM
+49 KRAVDHTFDTGDKM
-63 VAHISHVLKDGDTY
+63 VAHLQHVLEEGETY

-82 FEKNVILTMHP
+82 FEKNVILTMRS
-93 NPRMKQKQVGDTKVW
+93 NPAMKQVGNTKVW

-131 RLPNHGLRLQWGYC
+131 RTASHGLRLAWGYC
-145 YNDPDAADA
+145 YNDPGAADA

-159 TDELPDYSVQ
+159 LDVLPDYRVQ
-169 QNQNAKSNF
+169 QNQDAEGNF
-178 QKSDLLWA
+178 RKSDLLWA
-186 KTQEMVP
+186 AAQDMVV
-193 YAHGT
+193 YEHLS
-198 QNQDPN
+198 QSQDPN

-261 SGVYPSGDITMH
+261 SGVYPSGAITMH
-273 KTASGRTATFKAVF
+273 KTAAGRTATFEAVF
-287 VPGTGLANGNLWA
+287 VPHTALADDKLWA
-300 TLTDVEGN
+300 TLTDVENN
-308 TYQIRLNAEIL
+308 TYKIELNADIL
-319 SDGKWG
+319 SAGHWG
-325 AIEETASGVNYLLN
+325 AISETKSGVNYLLN
-339 VKLSKQKITVMA
+339 VTISKQQITVMA

-361 TGTGSIQFVPDVTTT
+361 TGTGSIQFVPDNTIT
-376 GTIADALKA
+376 GTIANELKT

-400 NVSTTVT
+400 DKSTTVT
-407 WDNVNGSWNY
+407 WDSNTGTWTY

-492 VTFRLSTAAEDAAKV
+492 VTINLKTADDAAAKV
-507 DLDRATLQLT
+507 DFDDATLALT
-517 HLATTGTLNMDK
+517 WLSTEGTLSMVD
-529 GTIAPDATTDNAYTV
+529 GTITPSTPTQDAYTKA
-544 THSATG
+544 HAATG
-550 SALHTL
+550 STIEAL

-569 TDDARLIL
+569 SDDARLIL

-600 GAWAQGKHYIYD
+600 GAWASGKHYIYD
-612 IYVAKETIT
+612 ITVAKEVIT
-621 FRAVVKKWVEA
+621 FRARVKNWVEA

>member
-1 MIRKTAYLTCI
+1 MIRKTAYLTCLVV
-12 AALTA
+12 LTA

-26 PFFLGD
+26 PYFLGD

-49 TRAVNHIFETDDKM
+49 TRAVNHIFETGDKM

-82 FEKNVILTMHP
+82 FEKNVILTMRS
-93 NPRMKQKQVGDTKVW
+93 NPAMKPVGDTKVW
-108 QTADFDTSPVLY
+108 QTADFYTSPVLY

-131 RLPNHGLRLQWGYC
+131 RQANHGLRLQWGYC
-145 YNDPDAADA
+145 YNDPGAADA

-159 TDELPDYSVQ
+159 LDVLPDYRVK
-169 QNQNAKSNF
+169 QNQDAEGNF
-178 QKSDLLWA
+178 RKSDLLWA

-193 YAHGT
+193 YEHGT
-198 QNQDPN
+198 QNQDST

-222 VTADETFGE
+222 VTADETFGA

-250 KASTAEVRGDE
+250 KASTAVVSEA
-261 SGVYPSGDITMH
+261 YTSGDITMH
-273 KTASGRTATFKAVF
+273 KKTAAGRTATFEAVF
-287 VPGTGLANGNLWA
+287 VPHTELADGKLWA
-300 TLTDVEGN
+300 TLTDVENN
-308 TYQIRLNAEIL
+308 TYKIELNADIL
-319 SDGKWG
+319 SAGHWG
-325 AIEETASGVNYLLN
+325 VISETEPGVNYLLN
-339 VKLSKQKITVMA
+339 VSISKQGITGMA
-351 QIADWDVVNA
+351 QIVDWTDVTA
-361 TGTGSIQFVPDVTTT
+361 EGTGIIKFVPDNTIT
-376 GTIADALKA
+376 GTIANELKT

-400 NVSTTVT
+400 DKSTTVT
-407 WDNVNGSWNY
+407 WDEGKSRWNY

-436 PSGAGTAME
+436 PTGTGTGTDNMA
-445 QGKDVLWGY
+445 QGRDVLWGY
-454 AADDAGSA
+454 ASDTDKS
-462 YRAKVGTGEEQKITP
+462 KIGTANEERITP
-477 RTGHVPLLFEHAMSK
+477 RTGDVPLQFEHAMSK
-492 VTFRLSTAAEDAAKV
+492 VTINLKTADDAAAKV
-507 DLDRATLQLT
+507 DFDRATLALT
-517 HLATTGTLNMDK
+517 WLNTTGTLSMLDGSITPSTLTK
-529 GTIAPDATTDNAYTV
+529 AAYTKPH
-544 THSATG
+544 TATG

-569 TDDARLIL
+569 SDDARLIL

-612 IYVAKETIT
+612 ITVAKEAIT
-621 FRAVVKKWVEA
+621 FRAVVKNWVEA

>member
-1 MIRKTAYLTCI
+1 MIRKTAYLTCLVV
-12 AALTA
+12 LTA

-38 MSVGVA
+38 LSVGVEMTA
-44 EDIRP
+44 KP
-49 TRAVNHIFETDDKM
+49 KRAVDHTFETGDKM

-82 FEKNVILTMHP
+82 FEKNVILTMRS
-93 NPRMKQKQVGDTKVW
+93 NPRMKQKQVGETKVW
-108 QTADFDTSPVLY
+108 QTSDFYTSPVLY

-126 TAHDI
+126 TADDI
-131 RLPNHGLRLQWGYC
+131 RLDNHGLRLAWGYC
-145 YNDPDAADA
+145 YNDPGAADA

-159 TDELPDYSVQ
+159 LDVLPDYRVK
-169 QNQNAKSNF
+169 QNQDAEGNF
-178 QKSDLLWA
+178 RKSDLLWA
-186 KTQEMVP
+186 AAQDMVV
-193 YAHGT
+193 YEHLS
-198 QNQDPN
+198 QN
-204 RKGLVIPYTHAM
+204 RKDLVIPYTHAM

-222 VTADETFGE
+222 VTANETFGE

-244 HTAGTF
+244 HTKGTF
-250 KASTAEVRGDE
+250 TASTATV
-261 SGVYPSGDITMH
+261 SGDYERGNITMH
-273 KTASGRTATFKAVF
+273 KSADGRIATFEAVF
-287 VPGTGLANGNLWA
+287 VPHTALGDDQLWA

-308 TYQIRLNAEIL
+308 TYEIRLNNKIL
-319 SDGKWG
+319 ADGKWG
-325 AIEETASGVNYLLN
+325 AISETKSGVNYLLN
-339 VKLSKQKITVMA
+339 VTISKQGITVRA

-436 PSGAGTAME
+436 PTGTDTDDMA
-445 QGKDVLWGY
+445 QGRDVLWGY
-454 AADDAGSA
+454 ASDTDKS
-462 YRAKVGTGEEQKITP
+462 KIGTANEERITP
-477 RTGHVPLLFEHAMSK
+477 RTGNVPLQFEHAMSK
-492 VTFRLSTAAEDAAKV
+492 VTINLKTAADAAAKV
-507 DLDRATLQLT
+507 NFDGATLALT
-517 HLATTGTLNMDK
+517 SLNIKGTLSMLD
-529 GTIAPDATTDNAYTV
+529 GTITPSTLTEAAYTK
-544 THSATG
+544 THRATG

-556 TITDGEIF
+556 TITNGEIF

-569 TDDARLIL
+569 SDDARLIL

-612 IYVAKETIT
+612 ITVAKEAIT
-621 FRAVVKKWVEA
+621 FRAVVKNWVEA

>member
-38 MSVGVA
+38 LSVGVEMTA
-44 EDIRP
+44 KP
-49 TRAVNHIFETDDKM
+49 KRAVDHTFETRDKM
-63 VAHISHVLKDGDTY
+63 VAHLQHVLKEGETY

-82 FEKNVILTMHP
+82 FEKNVILTMRS
-93 NPRMKQKQVGDTKVW
+93 NPVMTQVVGDTKVW
-108 QTADFDTSPVLY
+108 QTADFYTSPVLY

-131 RLPNHGLRLQWGYC
+131 RQANHGLRLQWGFC
-145 YNDPDAADA
+145 YNDPDAD
-154 IYETA
+154 YTTA
-159 TDELPDYSVQ
+159 SDKLTGYSV
-169 QNQNAKSNF
+169 NTDQNAESNF

-193 YAHGT
+193 YEHGT

-222 VTADETFGE
+222 VKADETFGE

-244 HTAGTF
+244 YTKGTF
-250 KASTAEVRGDE
+250 TASTATVSGDYE
-261 SGVYPSGDITMH
+261 SGNITMR
-273 KTASGRTATFKAVF
+273 KSDDGRKATFEAVF
-287 VPGTGLANGNLWA
+287 VPETALANGNLWA

-325 AIEETASGVNYLLN
+325 AIKETASGVNYLLN
-339 VKLSKQKITVMA
+339 VTLSKQKITVMA

-361 TGTGSIQFVPDVTTT
+361 TGTGSIQFVPDITTT
-376 GTIADALKA
+376 GTIADDLKT
-385 GGMDIYKNSAEQVFT
+385 GGTDIYKSGSPKDFT
-400 NVSTTVT
+400 TKSTTLT
-407 WDNVNGSWNY
+407 WNEETMTWTYTD
-417 APTIYWAGQGDA
+417 PIYWAGQSDA

-436 PSGAGTAME
+436 PAGTTMRMA
-445 QGKDVLWGY
+445 QGHDVLWGY
-454 AADDAGSA
+454 ACDDEADKAL
-462 YRAKVGTGEEQKITP
+462 VGTEAEKTISP
-477 RTGHVPLLFEHAMSK
+477 RTGDVPLHYEHAMSK

-507 DLDRATLQLT
+507 DLDGATLQLT
-517 HLATTGTLNMDK
+517 HLAIKGTLNMDK
-529 GTIAPDATTDNAYTV
+529 GTIAPDATTDDAYTV
-544 THSATG
+544 TRTATG
-550 SALHTL
+550 SAQYAL
-556 TITDGEIF
+556 TITDGAIF

-569 TDDARLIL
+569 SDDARLIL

-612 IYVAKETIT
+612 ITVAKEAIT
-621 FRAVVKKWVEA
+621 FRAVVKNWVEA

>member
-1 MIRKTAYLTCI
+1 MIRKTAYLTCLVV
-12 AALTA
+12 LTA

-38 MSVGVA
+38 LSVGVEMTA
-44 EDIRP
+44 KP
-49 TRAVNHIFETDDKM
+49 KRAVDHTFETGDKM
-63 VAHISHVLKDGDTY
+63 VAHLQHVLKEGETY

-82 FEKNVILTMHP
+82 FEKNVILTMHTDP
-93 NPRMKQKQVGDTKVW
+93 AMTQVGETKVW

-126 TAHDI
+126 TAADI
-131 RLPNHGLRLQWGYC
+131 RTANHGLRLAWGYC
-145 YNDPDAADA
+145 YNDPDATNADYTA
-154 IYETA
+154 A
-159 TDELPDYSVQ
+159 TDVQ
-169 QNQNAKSNF
+169 NRGVQTDQTAGIKT
-178 QKSDLLWA
+178 SDLLWA
-186 KTQEMVP
+186 KSQEMVP
-193 YAHGT
+193 YEHGT

-250 KASTAEVRGDE
+250 TASTAVVSGDV
-261 SGVYPSGDITMH
+261 SGDYTSGDITMH
-273 KTASGRTATFKAVF
+273 KTVSGRTATFEAVF
-287 VPGTGLANGNLWA
+287 VPHTALANGNLWA

-308 TYQIRLNAEIL
+308 TYEIRLNNNIL
-319 SDGKWG
+319 SEGQWG
-325 AIEETASGVNYLLN
+325 VISKTEPGVNYLLN
-339 VKLSKQKITVMA
+339 VTISKQGITVRA
-351 QIADWDVVNA
+351 QIADWTDVTA
-361 TGTGSIQFVPDVTTT
+361 TGTGSIQFVPDVTTK
-376 GTIADALKA
+376 GPIADALKA

-407 WDNVNGSWNY
+407 WDEGNSRWNY

-445 QGKDVLWGY
+445 QGRDVLWGY
-454 AADDAGSA
+454 ASDTDKS
-462 YRAKVGTGEEQKITP
+462 KIGTANEERITP
-477 RTGHVPLLFEHAMSK
+477 RTGDVPLQFEHPMIK
-492 VTFRLSTAAEDAAKV
+492 VTIKLSTAADAAAKV
-507 DLDRATLQLT
+507 DFDGATLALT
-517 HLATTGTLNMDK
+517 WLSTTGTLSKLDGSITPSTLTK
-529 GTIAPDATTDNAYTV
+529 AAYTT
-544 THSATG
+544 THTATG

-556 TITDGEIF
+556 TITNGEIF

-569 TDDARLIL
+569 SDDARLIL

-588 LNLCKDNSKNTI
+588 LNLCKDNSKNPI
-600 GAWAQGKHYIYD
+600 GTWVSGKHYIYD
-612 IYVAKETIT
+612 ITVAKEAIT
-621 FRAVVKKWVEA
+621 FRAVVKNWVEA

>member
-1 MIRKTAYLTCI
+1 MIRKTAYLTCLVV
-12 AALTA
+12 LTA

-38 MSVGVA
+38 MSVGMA
-44 EDIRP
+44 ENIRP
-49 TRAVNHIFETDDKM
+49 TRAVNHIFETGDKM

-82 FEKNVILTMHP
+82 FEKNVILTMRS
-93 NPRMKQKQVGDTKVW
+93 NPLMTQVVGETKVW
-108 QTADFDTSPVLY
+108 QTADFYTSPALY

-131 RLPNHGLRLQWGYC
+131 RLAKHGLRLAWGYC
-145 YNDPDAADA
+145 YNDPA
-154 IYETA
+154 A
-159 TDELPDYSVQ
+159 TDAEYTAATDVQHRSVLADQ
-169 QNQNAKSNF
+169 TAGIKT
-178 QKSDLLWA
+178 SDLLWA

-193 YAHGT
+193 YEHGT
-198 QNQDPN
+198 QNQDTK

-287 VPGTGLANGNLWA
+287 VPHTKLAKDQLWA

-308 TYQIRLNAEIL
+308 SYEIRLNNNIL
-319 SDGKWG
+319 SEGQWG
-325 AIEETASGVNYLLN
+325 VINKTEPGVNYLLN
-339 VKLSKQKITVMA
+339 VTISKQGITVRA
-351 QIADWDVVNA
+351 QIADWTDVTA

-385 GGMDIYKNSAEQVFT
+385 GGMDIYKNSAEQVF
-400 NVSTTVT
+400 NDKSTTVT
-407 WDNVNGSWNY
+407 WDKGNSRWNY
-417 APTIYWAGQGDA
+417 APKIYWVGQGDA

-436 PSGAGTAME
+436 PTGSTIDMA
-445 QGKDVLWGY
+445 QGRDVLWGY

-477 RTGHVPLLFEHAMSK
+477 RTGHVPLLFEHAMTK
-492 VTFRLSTAAEDAAKV
+492 VTIKLSTAADAAAKV
-507 DLDRATLQLT
+507 DFDGATLALT
-517 HLATTGTLNMDK
+517 WLSTEGTLSKVD
-529 GTIAPDATTDNAYTV
+529 GTITPSTPTQNAYTKAHAV
-544 THSATG
+544 TG
-550 SALHTL
+550 SAKDAL

-569 TDDARLIL
+569 SDDARLIL

-612 IYVAKETIT
+612 ITVAKEAIT
-621 FRAVVKKWVEA
+621 FRAVVKNWVEA

>member
-1 MIRKTAYLTCI
+1 MIKKTAYLTCI

-17 CSNSVETDG
+17 CSNSVETDAPYFMG
-26 PFFLGD
+26 ET
-32 SKAPVA
+32 KAPVA
-38 MSVGVA
+38 LSVGVEMTA
-44 EDIRP
+44 KP
-49 TRAVNHIFETDDKM
+49 KRAVDHTFETGDKM
-63 VAHISHVLKDGDTY
+63 VAHLQHVLKEGETY

-82 FEKNVILTMHP
+82 FEKNVILTMHA
-93 NPRMKQKQVGDTKVW
+93 NPTMTQVEDTKVW

-126 TAHDI
+126 TADDI
-131 RLPNHGLRLQWGYC
+131 RLTNHGLRLAWGYC
-145 YNDPDAADA
+145 YNDPDATDA
-154 IYETA
+154 EYTAA
-159 TDELPDYSVQ
+159 TDVQHRSVLADQ
-169 QNQNAKSNF
+169 TAGIQT
-178 QKSDLLWA
+178 SDLLWA
-186 KTQEMVP
+186 KSQEMVP
-193 YAHGT
+193 YEHGT

-216 SKATIV
+216 SKATII

-231 TPFAATTVTLHNV
+231 TPFDATTVTLHNV

-250 KASTAEVRGDE
+250 EASTAKV
-261 SGVYPSGDITMH
+261 SGAYTSGDITMH
-273 KTASGRTATFKAVF
+273 KTAAGRTATFEAVF
-287 VPGTGLANGNLWA
+287 VPHTALADDKLWA
-300 TLTDVEGN
+300 TLTDVENN
-308 TYQIRLNAEIL
+308 TYKIELNADIL
-319 SDGKWG
+319 SAGHWG
-325 AIEETASGVNYLLN
+325 AITETASGVNYLLN
-339 VKLSKQKITVMA
+339 VTLSKQKITVMA

-400 NVSTTVT
+400 DVSTTVT
-407 WDNVNGSWNY
+407 WDEGKSRWNY

-462 YRAKVGTGEEQKITP
+462 YRAKVGTGEEHKITP
-477 RTGHVPLLFEHAMSK
+477 RTGHVLLLFEHPMSK
-492 VTFRLSTAAEDAAKV
+492 VTINLKTADDAAAKV
-507 DLDRATLQLT
+507 DFDGATLALT
-517 HLATTGTLNMDK
+517 CLNTKGTLSMLD
-529 GTIAPDATTDNAYTV
+529 GTITPSTLTKAAYASTYP
-544 THSATG
+544 ATG
-550 SALHTL
+550 SAIDAL
-556 TITDGEIF
+556 TITNGEIF

-569 TDDARLIL
+569 SDDARLIL

-600 GAWAQGKHYIYD
+600 GAWVSGKHYIYD
-612 IYVAKETIT
+612 ITVAKEAIT

>member
-38 MSVGVA
+38 LSVGVEMTA
-44 EDIRP
+44 KP
-49 TRAVNHIFETDDKM
+49 KRAVDHTFETGDKM
-63 VAHISHVLKDGDTY
+63 VAHLQHVLKEGETY

-82 FEKNVILTMHP
+82 FEKNVILTMRS
-93 NPRMKQKQVGDTKVW
+93 NPVMTQVGNTKVW

-131 RLPNHGLRLQWGYC
+131 RLANHGLRLAWGYC
-145 YNDPDAADA
+145 YNDPDATNAD
-154 IYETA
+154 YTA
-159 TDELPDYSVQ
+159 AVDEQHRRVQ
-169 QNQNAKSNF
+169 ADQTAGIRT
-178 QKSDLLWA
+178 SDLLWA

-193 YAHGT
+193 YEHGT

-250 KASTAEVRGDE
+250 TASTAEV
-261 SGVYPSGDITMH
+261 SGAYTSGDITMQ
-273 KTASGRTATFKAVF
+273 KTASGRTATFEAVF
-287 VPGTGLANGNLWA
+287 VPHTALANGNLWA
-300 TLTDVEGN
+300 TLTDVENN
-308 TYQIRLNAEIL
+308 TYKIELNADIL
-319 SDGKWG
+319 SAGHWG
-325 AIEETASGVNYLLN
+325 AITETASGVNYLLN

-361 TGTGSIQFVPDVTTT
+361 TGMGIIQFVPDITST
-376 GTIADALKA
+376 GTIADDLKT
-385 GGMDIYKNSAEQVFT
+385 GGTDIYKSGSPKDFT
-400 NVSTTVT
+400 TKSTTLT
-407 WDNVNGSWNY
+407 WNEETTTWTYTD
-417 APTIYWAGQGDA
+417 PIYWAGQSDA

-436 PSGAGTAME
+436 PAGTTPEMA
-445 QGKDVLWGY
+445 QGHDVLWGY
-454 AADDAGSA
+454 ACDDEADKAL
-462 YRAKVGTGEEQKITP
+462 VGTEAEKTISP
-477 RTGHVPLLFEHAMSK
+477 RTGDVPLHYEHAMSK

-507 DLDRATLQLT
+507 DLDGATLRLT
-517 HLATTGTLNMDK
+517 HLAITGTLNMDK

-544 THSATG
+544 THKATG

-556 TITDGEIF
+556 TITNGEIF

-569 TDDARLIL
+569 SDDARLIL

-612 IYVAKETIT
+612 ITVAKEAIT
-621 FRAVVKKWVEA
+621 FRAVVKNWVEA

>member
-1 MIRKTAYLTCI
+1 MIRKTAYLTCLVV
-12 AALTA
+12 LTA

-26 PFFLGD
+26 PYFLGD

-38 MSVGVA
+38 LSVGVEMTA
-44 EDIRP
+44 KP
-49 TRAVNHIFETDDKM
+49 KRAVDHTFETRDKM
-63 VAHISHVLKDGDTY
+63 VAHLQHVLKEGETY

-82 FEKNVILTMHP
+82 FEKNVILTMRP
-93 NPRMKQKQVGDTKVW
+93 NPTMRPDPAMTQVGNTKVW
-108 QTADFDTSPVLY
+108 QTADFYTSPVLY

-159 TDELPDYSVQ
+159 TDELPDYRVK
-169 QNQNAKSNF
+169 QNQDAEGNF
-178 QKSDLLWA
+178 RKSDLLWA
-186 KTQEMVP
+186 AAQDMVV
-193 YAHGT
+193 YEHLS
-198 QNQDPN
+198 QN
-204 RKGLVIPYTHAM
+204 RKDLIIPYTHAM

-244 HTAGTF
+244 RTAGTF
-250 KASTAEVRGDE
+250 TASTAEV
-261 SGVYPSGDITMH
+261 SGVYTSGDITMH
-273 KTASGRTATFKAVF
+273 KTAAGRTATFEAVF
-287 VPGTGLANGNLWA
+287 VPYTALANGNLWA

-325 AIEETASGVNYLLN
+325 AIKETASGVNYLLN

-385 GGMDIYKNSAEQVFT
+385 GGMDIYKNSAEQVF
-400 NVSTTVT
+400 NDKSTTVT
-407 WDNVNGSWNY
+407 WDSNTGTWTY

-436 PSGAGTAME
+436 PGGSTTDMA
-445 QGKDVLWGY
+445 QGKDLLWGY
-454 AADDAGSA
+454 AADDAGAA
-462 YRAKVGTGEEQKITP
+462 YRAKVGTNAENKITP
-477 RTGHVPLLFEHAMSK
+477 RTGDVPLLFEHAMSK
-492 VTFRLSTAAEDAAKV
+492 VTINLKTADDAAAKV
-507 DLDRATLQLT
+507 DLDGATLQLT

-544 THSATG
+544 THSATE

-556 TITDGEIF
+556 TITNGEIF

-569 TDDARLIL
+569 SDDARLIL
-577 TLKDGTTYSLQ
+577 TLKDDTTYSLQ

-612 IYVAKETIT
+612 ITVAKEAIT
-621 FRAVVKKWVEA
+621 FRAVVKNWVEA

>member
-1 MIRKTAYLTCI
+1 MIRKTAYLTCLVV
-12 AALTA
+12 LTA

-26 PFFLGD
+26 PYFLGD
-32 SKAPVA
+32 SKAPVT

-44 EDIRP
+44 ENIRP
-49 TRAVNHIFETDDKM
+49 TRAVNHIFETGDKM

-82 FEKNVILTMHP
+82 FKKNVILTMRS
-93 NPRMKQKQVGDTKVW
+93 NPAMTQVGNTKVW

-131 RLPNHGLRLQWGYC
+131 RTANHGLRLQWGYC
-145 YNDPDAADA
+145 YNAPDAD
-154 IYETA
+154 YTA
-159 TDELPDYSVQ
+159 AADELPDYSVQ

-186 KTQEMVP
+186 KSQEMVP
-193 YAHGT
+193 YEHGT

-231 TPFAATTVTLHNV
+231 TPFDATTVTLHNV

-250 KASTAEVRGDE
+250 KASTAEV
-261 SGVYPSGDITMH
+261 SGTYTSGDITMH
-273 KTASGRTATFKAVF
+273 KTASGRTATFEAVF
-287 VPGTGLANGNLWA
+287 VPHTALAENQLWA
-300 TLTDVEGN
+300 TLTDVENN
-308 TYQIRLNAEIL
+308 TYKIELNADIL
-319 SDGKWG
+319 SAGHWG
-325 AIEETASGVNYLLN
+325 AITETASGVNYLLN
-339 VKLSKQKITVMA
+339 VTLSKQQIKVMA

-376 GTIADALKA
+376 GPIADALKT

-400 NVSTTVT
+400 DVSTTVT
-407 WDNVNGSWNY
+407 WDEGNSIWNY

-436 PSGAGTAME
+436 PTGTGTGTDNMA
-445 QGKDVLWGY
+445 QGRDVLWGY
-454 AADDAGSA
+454 ASDTDKS
-462 YRAKVGTGEEQKITP
+462 KVGTANEERITP
-477 RTGHVPLLFEHAMSK
+477 RTGDVPLQFEHAMSK
-492 VTFRLSTAAEDAAKV
+492 VTINLKTADDAAAKV
-507 DLDRATLQLT
+507 NFDGATLALT
-517 HLATTGTLNMDK
+517 SLNTKGTLSMLD
-529 GTIAPDATTDNAYTV
+529 GTITPSTLTEAAYTT
-544 THSATG
+544 THTATG
-550 SALHTL
+550 SAIYTL
-556 TITDGEIF
+556 TITNGEIF

-569 TDDARLIL
+569 SDDARLIL

-612 IYVAKETIT
+612 ITVAKEAIT
-621 FRAVVKKWVEA
+621 FRAVVKNWVEA